1 MVATDNVQK
10 VTRWLPCLSSRRIKW
25 GGGLRPAAGMHSD
38 RCCPILIVAFLATY
52 DVANRI
58 DCHVDNTRLSRY
70 DVNQT
75 RNAAPLIA
83 MATLHSFFFH
93 ISISPNKTSFQL
105 FRPALGPYEK
115 QSIDAPKK
123 ESTCCCALLIT
134 LSILAAR
141 SCRCAC
147 DALKQAFWGSSL
159 NAAEQETSGLT
170 FFKTFLLAVKLNL
183 FHWLATQTSQAALG
197 WVLQR
202 LNNRICNTLF
212 W

>member
-1 MVATDNVQK
+1 MAAVFVESTNKMGRWFATRSWNAFGSMLSDFDCGILGDIRRGQSY
-10 VTRWLPCLSSRRIKW
+10 RLPCRQYTSFEIRRQSDEERSAADCDGYSS
-25 GGGLRPAAGMHSD
+25 L
-38 RCCPILIVAFLATY
+38 L
-52 DVANRI
+52 
-58 DCHVDNTRLSRY
+58 
-70 DVNQT
+70 
-75 RNAAPLIA
+75 
-83 MATLHSFFFH
+83 FFH
-93 ISISPNKTSFQL
+93 ISFSPQKTSFQL

-134 LSILAAR
+134 ISILAAR

-183 FHWLATQTSQAALG
+183 FHWLATQTSHAALG

>member
-83 MATLHSFFFH
+83 MA
-93 ISISPNKTSFQL
+93 FQL

-134 LSILAAR
+134 ISILAAR

-170 FFKTFLLAVKLNL
+170 FFKTFLLAVKN
-183 FHWLATQTSQAALG
+183 
-197 WVLQR
+197 
-202 LNNRICNTLF
+202 
-212 W
+212 